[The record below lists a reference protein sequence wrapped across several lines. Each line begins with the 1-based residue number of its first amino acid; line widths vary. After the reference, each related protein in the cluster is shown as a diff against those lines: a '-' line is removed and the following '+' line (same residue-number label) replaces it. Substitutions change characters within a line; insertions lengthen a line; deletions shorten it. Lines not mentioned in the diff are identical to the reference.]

1 MSNPKALIGNDCV
14 EVLMARTHIWT
25 LKEQLEFI
33 SQIYLDAEGFFNSS
47 QQKLEFIIH
56 MLIKEAGSIDAELT
70 TGWKIG
76 DIKDEDI
83 EIIIDEDK
91 ELSMRS
97 SL

>member
-1 MSNPKALIGNDCV
+1 MSNPKELLGDTCL
-14 EVLMARTHIWT
+14 EVLVSRTRIWE
-25 LKEQLEFI
+25 LKGQLEFI
-33 SQIYLDAEGFFNSS
+33 SKIYLDADEIFNSF

-56 MLIKEAGSIDAELT
+56 MLIREAGSIDSELP
-70 TGWKIG
+70 TGWRIG

-83 EIIIDEDK
+83 EIIIDEDR